1 MRVLGIDPGTV
12 RTGWGVVE
20 RDGARLRGIAA
31 GVITLR
37 ESEPLER
44 RLLAICDALDAVI
57 AAHGPAACAVEDI
70 FFAKYPAA
78 AMKLGHARGA
88 ALVAAAR
95 RGLAVSAYPP
105 ALVKR
110 AVGGRGAADKAQIA
124 RMVGALLGWAELP
137 AVDATDAL
145 AVAITHLNAAQPF
158 GAAMRAPTQAPPTRT
173 KASRGSTALPDARV
187 SLRRARAAAESAAAP
202 RDDDACGAPHAPT
215 KTPKRSR

>member
-1 MRVLGIDPGTV
+1 VRVLGVDPGTV

-20 RDGARLRGIAA
+20 RDGARLHGVAA

-44 RLLAICDALDAVI
+44 RLLTICDALDAVI
-57 AAHGPAACAVEDI
+57 AAHGPVACAVEDI

-88 ALVAAAR
+88 VLVAAAR

-110 AVGGRGAADKAQIA
+110 AVGGRGAADKAQVA

-137 AVDATDAL
+137 AIDATDAL
-145 AVAITHLNAAQPF
+145 AIAIAHLHAAQPL
-158 GAAMRAPTQAPPTRT
+158 GASLVTPGRAARSHTSL
-173 KASRGSTALPDARV
+173 SRGSAALPDARV
-187 SLRRARAAAESAAAP
+187 SLRRARAAVADTDARP
-202 RDDDACGAPHAPT
+202 DDDPRGPAPAPPRPT
-215 KTPKRSR
+215 KRSR

>member
-1 MRVLGIDPGTV
+1 MRVLGVDPGTV

-20 RDGARLRGIAA
+20 GDGARLRGLAA

-44 RLLAICDALDAVI
+44 RLLAICEALDAVI
-57 AAHGPAACAVEDI
+57 TAHAPDVCAVEDI

-110 AVGGRGAADKAQIA
+110 AVGGRGAADKAQVA
-124 RMVGALLGWAELP
+124 RMVGALLGWTELP

-145 AVAITHLNAAQPF
+145 AIAITHLQSSRWPGGAGTATPGPARARPGATHKNA
-158 GAAMRAPTQAPPTRT
+158 
-173 KASRGSTALPDARV
+173 SLPDARA
-187 SLRRARAAAESAAAP
+187 SLRRAPAAP
-202 RDDDACGAPHAPT
+202 VRGGADAGNAATRTPAGTVPT
-215 KTPKRSR
+215 KTRSR

>member
-1 MRVLGIDPGTV
+1 MRVLGVDPGTV

-31 GVITLR
+31 GVVTLR

-44 RLLAICDALDAVI
+44 RLLTICDALDAVI
-57 AAHGPAACAVEDI
+57 ATHGPVACAVEDI
-70 FFAKYPAA
+70 FFAKYPTAA
-78 AMKLGHARGA
+78 LKLGQARGA
-88 ALVAAAR
+88 VLVAAAR

-110 AVGGRGAADKAQIA
+110 AVSGRGAADKAQIA

-137 AVDATDAL
+137 AIDATDAL
-145 AVAITHLNAAQPF
+145 AIAITHLHAAQPL
-158 GAAMRAPTQAPPTRT
+158 GAAVRAAAQAPATRV
-173 KASRGSTALPDARV
+173 KASRGSSALPDARV
-187 SLRRARAAAESAAAP
+187 SLRRARAAAEGAAP
-202 RDDDACGAPHAPT
+202 RDDDAHGTPGAPT